1 MASYY
6 EQVGATTI
14 RDVVDRFY
22 VVVLD
27 DAELKPY
34 FDGVDMGRLKR
45 HMVMLLCSVLGGP
58 EVYEGHDLGDAHRG
72 MGITGD
78 HYERV
83 GQILVTVLREDF
95 GADDGLVE
103 HVATV
108 LGQVRGSIVEKPVG
122 AAG

>member
-1 MASYY
+1 MASHY
-6 EQVGATTI
+6 EQVGASTI

-27 DAELKPY
+27 DADLKPY
-34 FDGVDMGRLKR
+34 FDGVDMARLKR

-72 MGITGD
+72 MGVTGE
-78 HYERV
+78 HYEKV
-83 GQILVTVLREDF
+83 GRILVTVLREDF
-95 GADDGLVE
+95 NAGDELVE

-108 LGQVRGSIVEKPVG
+108 LGQVRGAIVEEPVG

>member
-6 EQVGATTI
+6 EQVGASTI

-34 FDGVDMGRLKR
+34 FDGVDMVRLKR

-72 MGITGD
+72 MGVTGE

-95 GADDGLVE
+95 GADDGLIE

>member
-1 MASYY
+1 MTSYY
-6 EQVGATTI
+6 EKVGASTI

-27 DAELKPY
+27 DVELKPY
-34 FDGVDMGRLKR
+34 FGDVDMARLKR

-72 MGITGD
+72 MGITGE
-78 HYERV
+78 HYEKV
-83 GQILVTVLREDF
+83 GAILITVLREDF
-95 GADDGLVE
+95 GAGDDLVE

-108 LGQVRGSIVEKPVG
+108 LGQVRGAIVERPVG